1 MNNLMNST
9 MPFLY
14 RLVIAAAMVTTGWF
28 NCFGFVEVSSAQVT
42 TLQELDIQVRQMDK
56 GGETTTQTTRGLH
69 RIVLL
74 LHDEWPQL
82 GGWGKLLAWTVSV
95 FELLAGVLLFVGL
108 FSRLSAFVVCVI
120 LGMALY
126 LVSYK
131 INGMFTMNPFDW
143 PLHKEAFAQ
152 LFTEMSLIVLAFA
165 IVVGGP
171 GCLSIDRFHASSL
184 AETRISSVKRPKRGD
199 D

>member
-1 MNNLMNST
+1 MNST

-14 RLVIAAAMVTTGWF
+14 RLVIAAALVTTGWV
-28 NCFGFVEVSSAQVT
+28 NCFGFVEVTSGQVT
-42 TLQELDIQVRQMDK
+42 LLQELDIQVRQVDK
-56 GGETTTQTTRGLH
+56 EGETTTQTTRGLH
-69 RIVLL
+69 RIVLV

-82 GGWGKLLAWTVSV
+82 GGWGKLLAWTASV
-95 FELLAGVLLFVGL
+95 FELLAGVLLFVGF
-108 FSRLSAFVVCVI
+108 FSRLSAFVVCLI

-143 PLHKEAFAQ
+143 PLHKEAFTQ
-152 LFTEMSLIVLAFA
+152 LLTEMSLIVLAFA

-171 GCLSIDRFHASSL
+171 GCLSIDRYYASSL
-184 AETRISSVKRPKRGD
+184 AETRVSSDKHRKKGD

>member
-1 MNNLMNST
+1 MNST

-42 TLQELDIQVRQMDK
+42 TLQELDIQVRRQVDK
-56 GGETTTQTTRGLH
+56 GGETITQTTRGLH

-171 GCLSIDRFHASSL
+171 GCLSIDRFRASSL

>member
-1 MNNLMNST
+1 MNSI

-14 RLVIAAAMVTTGWF
+14 RLVIAAALVTTGWV
-28 NCFGFVEVSSAQVT
+28 NCFGYVEVTSEQVT
-42 TLQELDIQVRQMDK
+42 LLQELDIHVQQVEK
-56 GGETTTQTTRGLH
+56 AGESATQTTRGLH
-69 RIVLL
+69 RITLVL
-74 LHDEWPQL
+74 DNEWPQL
-82 GGWGKLLAWTVSV
+82 GGWGKLLAWTAAV
-95 FELLAGVLLFVGL
+95 FELLAGVLLFIGL
-108 FSRLSAFVVCVI
+108 FSRLSAFVVCI
-120 LGMALY
+120 IMGMALY
-126 LVSYK
+126 LISYK

-152 LFTEMSLIVLAFA
+152 LFTEMSLIVLACA

-184 AETRISSVKRPKRGD
+184 AETRVSSDKRRKKGD

>member
-95 FELLAGVLLFVGL
+95 FELLAGVLLFIGL

>member
-1 MNNLMNST
+1 MNSI

-14 RLVIAAAMVTTGWF
+14 RLVIAAALVTTGWV
-28 NCFGFVEVSSAQVT
+28 NCFGYVEVTSEQVT
-42 TLQELDIQVRQMDK
+42 LLQELDIHVQQVEK
-56 GGETTTQTTRGLH
+56 AGESATQTTRGLH
-69 RIVLL
+69 RITLVL
-74 LHDEWPQL
+74 DNEWPQL
-82 GGWGKLLAWTVSV
+82 GGWGKLLAWTAAV
-95 FELLAGVLLFVGL
+95 FELLAGVLLFIGL
-108 FSRLSAFVVCVI
+108 FSRLSAFVVCI
-120 LGMALY
+120 IMGMALY

-143 PLHKEAFAQ
+143 PLNKEAFAQ
-152 LFTEMSLIVLAFA
+152 LFTEMSLLVLACA

-184 AETRISSVKRPKRGD
+184 AETRVSSDKRRKKGD

>member
-1 MNNLMNST
+1 

-28 NCFGFVEVSSAQVT
+28 NCFSFVEVSPAQVT
-42 TLQELDIQVRQMDK
+42 TLQELNIQVRQADK
-56 GGETTTQTTRGLH
+56 GGETTIQTTRGLH

-82 GGWGKLLAWTVSV
+82 GGWGKLLAWTASV

-108 FSRLSAFVVCVI
+108 FSRLS
-120 LGMALY
+120 
-126 LVSYK
+126 
-131 INGMFTMNPFDW
+131 MFAMNPFDW

-184 AETRISSVKRPKRGD
+184 AETRVSSDKRRKKGD

>member
-1 MNNLMNST
+1 MNST

-42 TLQELDIQVRQMDK
+42 TLQELDIQVRQVDK
-56 GGETTTQTTRGLH
+56 GGETTTQTTRGIH

-131 INGMFTMNPFDW
+131 INGMFKMNPFDW

-184 AETRISSVKRPKRGD
+184 LETRISSVKRPKRGD

>member
-1 MNNLMNST
+1 MNST

-42 TLQELDIQVRQMDK
+42 TLQELDIQVRQVDM

-143 PLHKEAFAQ
+143 PLHKEAFTQ

>member
-1 MNNLMNST
+1 MNST

-42 TLQELDIQVRQMDK
+42 TLQELDIQVRQVDM

-171 GCLSIDRFHASSL
+171 GCLSIDRFRASSL

>member
-1 MNNLMNST
+1 MNST

-42 TLQELDIQVRQMDK
+42 TLQELDIQVRQEDM
-56 GGETTTQTTRGLH
+56 GGKTTTQTTRGLH

-184 AETRISSVKRPKRGD
+184 VETRISSDKRPKRGD

>member
-28 NCFGFVEVSSAQVT
+28 NCFSFVEVSPAQVT
-42 TLQELDIQVRQMDK
+42 TLQELNIQVRQADK
-56 GGETTTQTTRGLH
+56 GGETTIQTTRGLH

-82 GGWGKLLAWTVSV
+82 GGWGKLLAWTASV

-184 AETRISSVKRPKRGD
+184 AETRVSSDKRRKKGD

>member
-1 MNNLMNST
+1 MNST

-42 TLQELDIQVRQMDK
+42 TLQELDIQVRQVDK

-95 FELLAGVLLFVGL
+95 FELLAGVLLFLGL

-171 GCLSIDRFHASSL
+171 GCLSIDRFRASSL

>member
-1 MNNLMNST
+1 MNST

-171 GCLSIDRFHASSL
+171 GCLSIDRFRASSL

>member
-1 MNNLMNST
+1 MNST

-42 TLQELDIQVRQMDK
+42 TLQELDIQVRQVDM

>member
-1 MNNLMNST
+1 MNSI

-14 RLVIAAAMVTTGWF
+14 RLVIAAALVTTGWV
-28 NCFGFVEVSSAQVT
+28 NCFGYVEVTSEQVT
-42 TLQELDIQVRQMDK
+42 LLQELDIHVQQVEK
-56 GGETTTQTTRGLH
+56 AGESATQTTRGLH
-69 RIVLL
+69 RITLVL
-74 LHDEWPQL
+74 DNEWPQL
-82 GGWGKLLAWTVSV
+82 GGWGKLLAWTAAV
-95 FELLAGVLLFVGL
+95 FELLAGVLLFIGL
-108 FSRLSAFVVCVI
+108 FSRLSAFVVCI
-120 LGMALY
+120 IMGMALY
-126 LVSYK
+126 LISYK

-152 LFTEMSLIVLAFA
+152 LFTEMSLLVLACA

-184 AETRISSVKRPKRGD
+184 AETRVSSDKRRKKGD

>member
-1 MNNLMNST
+1 MNST

-28 NCFGFVEVSSAQVT
+28 NCFGFVEVSSTQVA
-42 TLQELDIQVRQMDK
+42 TLQELNIQVRQVDNE
-56 GGETTTQTTRGLH
+56 GETTIQTTRGLH
-69 RIVLL
+69 RIVLVL
-74 LHDEWPQL
+74 PDEWPQL
-82 GGWGKLLAWTVSV
+82 GGWGKLLAWTASV

-108 FSRLSAFVVCVI
+108 FSRLSAIVVCVI

-143 PLHKEAFAQ
+143 PLHKEAFTQ
-152 LFTEMSLIVLAFA
+152 LFTEMSLFVLALA

-171 GCLSIDRFHASSL
+171 GCLSIDRYYASSL
-184 AETRISSVKRPKRGD
+184 AETRVSSDKHRKKGD

>member
-1 MNNLMNST
+1 MNST

-42 TLQELDIQVRQMDK
+42 TLQELDIQVRQVDK

-171 GCLSIDRFHASSL
+171 GCISIDRFHASSL

>member
-1 MNNLMNST
+1 MNST

-42 TLQELDIQVRQMDK
+42 TLQELDIQVRQVDK

-126 LVSYK
+126 LVSHK

>member
-1 MNNLMNST
+1 MNST

-42 TLQELDIQVRQMDK
+42 TLQELDIQVRQVDK
-56 GGETTTQTTRGLH
+56 GGETTTQTTRGIH

-131 INGMFTMNPFDW
+131 INGMFKMNPFDW